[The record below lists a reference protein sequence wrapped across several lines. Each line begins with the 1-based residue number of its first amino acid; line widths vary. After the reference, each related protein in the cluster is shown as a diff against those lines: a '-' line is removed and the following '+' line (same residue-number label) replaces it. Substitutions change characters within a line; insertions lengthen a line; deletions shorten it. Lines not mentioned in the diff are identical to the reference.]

1 MLTTDTEYITCA
13 SCALADTGETV
24 RSSTTN
30 STMRELG
37 HQGSRTCLG
46 LAVRSGSGAIKHMET
61 KFFFFLA
68 AAEEK
73 NQELRI
79 EWIRGAVNPADFD
92 DEESGWKAFDNAV

>member
-1 MLTTDTEYITCA
+1 M
-13 SCALADTGETV
+13 
-24 RSSTTN
+24 
-30 STMRELG
+30 
-37 HQGSRTCLG
+37 
-46 LAVRSGSGAIKHMET
+46 SGAGCLQRERRHQT
-61 KFFFFLA
+61 HGNQVLFFLA